1 VKVNEVQH
9 PPPVDPRRLL
19 SDHLRHDLG
28 LTGTHVGCEHGVC
41 GCCTVL
47 LDGVAV
53 RSCLILAVQ
62 AEGHDVTTIEG
73 LARDGEALH
82 PVQQAF
88 HECHGLQ
95 CGFCTPGFVM
105 SMVALLQKHPEPTTE
120 QLEESITGNLC
131 RCTGYASI
139 RRAAHRAVELS
150 SPLVGKSGPQGR
162 DGEGDAQT
170 GTVAE

>member
-1 VKVNEVQH
+1 MKVNGVERQS
-9 PPPVDPRRLL
+9 PADARRLL
-19 SDHLRHDLG
+19 SDYLRHELG

-47 LDGVAV
+47 LDGAPV
-53 RSCLILAVQ
+53 RSCLMLAVQ

-73 LARDGEALH
+73 LARDDQALH

-105 SMVALLQKHPEPTTE
+105 SVVGLLAQHPSPSPQQIDEG
-120 QLEESITGNLC
+120 IAGNLC

-139 RRAAHRAVELS
+139 RRAVQRAAELS
-150 SPLVGKSGPQGR
+150 PSPHT
-162 DGEGDAQT
+162 GEGRGEGET
-170 GTVAE
+170 